1 MDIVKFWK
9 DQTDLWNE
17 QNKCGLCFEFSAPL
31 VNSQINTAQKET
43 PCCVQVFITDITFNE
58 TLVRNSVTGLTTSKT
73 CVDRFTLWALIESPL
88 GVNNYNEIKGH
99 PIDESKWTNIYL
111 PLKECLGCENILDTC
126 EILNQTNVNVDLT
139 NATLVH
145 NYLDQSYSG
154 WKIQYTFTQIV

>member
-1 MDIVKFWK
+1 MDIVNFWK
-9 DQTDLWNE
+9 EQVNIWNE
-17 QNKCGLCFEFSAPL
+17 QNKCGLCWEFSAPL
-31 VNSQINTAQKET
+31 VNSQINTVQKET

-99 PIDESKWTNIYL
+99 PIDESKWTNIFL

-154 WKIQYTFTQIV
+154 WRINYTFTQIV

>member
-1 MDIVKFWK
+1 MDIVNFWK
-9 DQTDLWNE
+9 EQVNVWNE
-17 QNKCGLCFEFSAPL
+17 NNKCGLCWEFSAPL
-31 VNSQINTAQKET
+31 VNSQINTVQKET

-73 CVDRFTLWALIESPL
+73 CVDRFTLWVLIESPL

-99 PIDESKWTNIYL
+99 PIDESKWSEIYL

-126 EILNQTNVNVDLT
+126 EILNQTNVNVDLN

-154 WKIQYTFTQIV
+154 WRINYTFTQIV

>member
-1 MDIVKFWK
+1 MDIVNFWK
-9 DQTDLWNE
+9 EQVNIWNE
-17 QNKCGLCFEFSAPL
+17 QNKCGLCWEFSAPL
-31 VNSQINTAQKET
+31 VNSQINTVQKEA

-73 CVDRFTLWALIESPL
+73 CIDRFTLWALIESPL

-99 PIDESKWTNIYL
+99 PIDESKWSEIYL

-154 WKIQYTFTQIV
+154 WRIQYTFTQVT

>member
-1 MDIVKFWK
+1 MNIVDFWK
-9 DQTDLWNE
+9 EQVNIWNE
-17 QNKCGLCFEFSAPL
+17 NNKCGLCWEFSAPL
-31 VNSQINTAQKET
+31 VNSQINTIQKET

-58 TLVRNSVTGLTTSKT
+58 TLIRNSVTGLTTSKT
-73 CVDRFTLWALIESPL
+73 CVDRFTLWALVESPL

-99 PIDESKWTNIYL
+99 PIDESKWSEIYL

-154 WKIQYTFTQIV
+154 WKIQYTFTQIN

>member
-1 MDIVKFWK
+1 MDIVNFWK
-9 DQTDLWNE
+9 EQVNIWNE
-17 QNKCGLCFEFSAPL
+17 QNKCGLCWEFSAPL
-31 VNSQINTAQKET
+31 VNSQINTVQKDT

-58 TLVRNSVTGLTTSKT
+58 TLVRNSTTGLTTSKT
-73 CVDRFTLWALIESPL
+73 CVDRFTLWVLIESPL

-99 PIDESKWTNIYL
+99 PIDESKWSEIYL

-126 EILNQTNVNVDLT
+126 EILNQTNVNVDLI

-154 WKIQYTFTQIV
+154 WKINYTFTQVK

>member
-1 MDIVKFWK
+1 MDIVNFWK
-9 DQTDLWNE
+9 EQVNIWNND
-17 QNKCGLCFEFSAPL
+17 NKCGLCWEFSAPL
-31 VNSQINTAQKET
+31 VNSQINTVQKDT
-43 PCCVQVFITDITFNE
+43 PCCVQVFITDITFRENI
-58 TLVRNSVTGLTTSKT
+58 VRASTGLTTSHT
-73 CVDRFTLWALIESPL
+73 CIDTFTLWALVESPL

-99 PIDESKWTNIYL
+99 PIDESKWSEIYL

-154 WKIQYTFTQIV
+154 WKISYVFTQII

>member
-1 MDIVKFWK
+1 MDIIDFFKK
-9 DQTDLWNE
+9 QIDIWNE
-17 QNKCGLCFEFSAPL
+17 NNKCGLCFEFSAPL
-31 VNSQINTAQKET
+31 VNSQINTVQKET
-43 PCCVQVFITDITFNE
+43 PCCVQIFITDITFNE

-99 PIDESKWTNIYL
+99 PIDESKWTNIFL